1 MIPTTSGIIA
11 GFRNSR
17 APHAGQKPRLTICP
31 LSPFCHATLGLNGE
45 LLLGRFRAAIPRFA
59 ELSRRDP
66 SALCRHGGDRM
77 PGEFM
82 SKSPYFAEE
91 LIIRPG
97 RRLWRVVRYRWHAS
111 GFEAVEAMADTSKPV
126 DMSVDGNV
134 VGRIGEDEI

>member
-1 MIPTTSGIIA
+1 
-11 GFRNSR
+11 
-17 APHAGQKPRLTICP
+17 
-31 LSPFCHATLGLNGE
+31 
-45 LLLGRFRAAIPRFA
+45 
-59 ELSRRDP
+59 
-66 SALCRHGGDRM
+66 M
-77 PGEFM
+77 PDEFM

-134 VGRIGEDEI
+134 VGRIGEDEIGFFNIQQHAERLGGTSVTANEPVASNQPHVTRPGH

>member
-1 MIPTTSGIIA
+1 
-11 GFRNSR
+11 
-17 APHAGQKPRLTICP
+17 
-31 LSPFCHATLGLNGE
+31 
-45 LLLGRFRAAIPRFA
+45 
-59 ELSRRDP
+59 
-66 SALCRHGGDRM
+66 M

-134 VGRIGEDEI
+134 VGRIGQDEISSSPRPSGPGAGSANTPARTTYRRTFRLVRVRAFAPAAV